1 MGLELT
7 TFVVITTDG
16 IGSSKS
22 NYNAI
27 PATTVPNYQF
37 KIQMKCK
44 EMKITH
50 HVLWNK
56 SDFNGI
62 NLVPAWQ

>member
-1 MGLELT
+1 MSGMELT

-27 PATTVPNYQF
+27 PVTTVPNYHF

-50 HVLWNK
+50 QVL
-56 SDFNGI
+56 
-62 NLVPAWQ
+62 